1 MQVNLKVTAGPYKGR
16 IFSFAQH
23 DSFLIGRNPEAHLC
37 LPDDRYFSRNHC
49 LLEMNPPHSF
59 LRDLNSTN
67 GTFVNGQRVKT
78 AYLNNGDRI
87 QCGETI
93 LVVEVT
99 TEALSET
106 THDASLP
113 HRPVL
118 VMVEC
123 VNCGRR
129 EQAQATAPDEHL
141 TFLCEDCRIELKR
154 SPQAIPGYDMVKL
167 LGRGGMGT
175 VMLGRVQQTGRPVAI
190 KTLLPEFA
198 VSDKAMRRFMR
209 EIDVASALK
218 HKNIVEFIDR
228 GTHNGVVYLVTE
240 FVDGADASKLAE
252 DQGGRLK
259 YEDGISIISQA
270 LDALSFAHERG
281 YIHRDFK
288 DQNILVAGQSPNL
301 TAKLTD
307 FGLAKSFS
315 QSGMSGVTMAG
326 EMAGTLAYMPP
337 EQLRNFRDVKPQS
350 DIYGVGMTAYSLLT
364 GCLALDLSRNSSVN
378 DTIRAIFEQ
387 PAVPL
392 RQRAPHIPQPVCD
405 IIDRALAKDPAQRCR
420 STWSSAAG
428 SPSTRPTRVPRRRWS
443 RRSRVSSGASAACRA
458 TCGPSC

>member
-16 IFSFAQH
+16 IFSFTQH
-23 DSFLIGRNPEAHLC
+23 DTFLIGRNPDAHLC

-49 LLEMNPPHSF
+49 LLEMNPPHSH
-59 LRDLNSTN
+59 LRDLASTN
-67 GTFVNGQRVKT
+67 GTFLNGRRVQN

-99 TEALSET
+99 TESIDLSET
-106 THDASLP
+106 TQDAGIP
-113 HRPVL
+113 KRPVL

-129 EQAQATAPDEHL
+129 EQAQASAPDEHL

-154 SPQAIPGYDMVKL
+154 SPQAIPGYDTVKL
-167 LGRGGMGT
+167 LGRGGMGC
-175 VMLGRVQQTGRPVAI
+175 VMLGREQKTGRPVAI

-198 VSDKAMRRFMR
+198 VSDKAMKRFMR
-209 EIDVASALK
+209 EIDVAATLK

-240 FVDGADASKLAE
+240 FVDGADACKLAE
-252 DQGGRLK
+252 HNGGRLS

-270 LDALSFAHERG
+270 LDALSCAHAQG

-288 DQNILVAGQSPNL
+288 DQNILVAGRSPNL
-301 TAKLTD
+301 VAKLTD

-315 QSGMSGVTMAG
+315 NSGMSGVTMAG

-350 DIYGVGMTAYSLLT
+350 DIYAVGMTAYSLLT
-364 GCLALDLSRNSSVN
+364 GSLALDLSKSSGVN

-392 RQRAPHIPQPVCD
+392 HQRASHIPRPVCE
-405 IIDRALAKDPAQRCR
+405 IIDRALAKDPAQR
-420 STWSSAAG
+420 WQSA
-428 SPSTRPTRVPRRRWS
+428 
-443 RRSRVSSGASAACRA
+443 GAMRNALLHCI
-458 TCGPSC
+458 

>member
-1 MQVNLKVTAGPYKGR
+1 MQVNLKVTGGPYKGR

-59 LRDLNSTN
+59 LRDLGSTN
-67 GTFVNGQRVKT
+67 GTFVNGQRVRD

-99 TEALSET
+99 TTDLSET
-106 THDASLP
+106 TQDSGLP
-113 HRPVL
+113 ARPVL

-123 VNCGRR
+123 QNCGRR
-129 EQAQATAPDEHL
+129 EQAQASAPDEHL

-154 SPQAIPGYDMVKL
+154 SPQAIPGYDTVKL

-175 VMLGRVQQTGRPVAI
+175 VMLARDQRTGRPVAI

-209 EIDVASALK
+209 EIDVAAALK

-240 FVDGADASKLAE
+240 FVDGADACKLAE
-252 DQGGRLK
+252 EQGGRLS
-259 YEDGISIISQA
+259 YADGISIISQA
-270 LDALSFAHERG
+270 LDALSFAHAQG

-288 DQNILVAGQSPNL
+288 DQNILVAGRSPNL
-301 TAKLTD
+301 VAKLTD
-307 FGLAKSFS
+307 FGLAKSFTH
-315 QSGMSGVTMAG
+315 SGMSGVTMAG

-337 EQLRNFRDVKPQS
+337 EQLRNFRDVRPQS
-350 DIYGVGMTAYSLLT
+350 DIYAVGMTAYSLLT

-392 RQRAPHIPQPVCD
+392 RERAPQIPQPVCE
-405 IIDRALAKDPAQRCR
+405 IIDRALAKDPAQRWQ
-420 STWSSAAG
+420 TAG
-428 SPSTRPTRVPRRRWS
+428 AMRNALLHSI
-443 RRSRVSSGASAACRA
+443 
-458 TCGPSC
+458 

>member
-23 DSFLIGRNPEAHLC
+23 DTFLIGRNPEAHLC

-59 LRDLNSTN
+59 LRDLGSTN
-67 GTFVNGQRVKT
+67 GTFLNGQRVKD
-78 AYLNNGDRI
+78 ASLNNGDRI

-99 TEALSET
+99 TTDLSET
-106 THDASLP
+106 TQDSGLP
-113 HRPVL
+113 KRPVL

-123 VNCGRR
+123 LNCGRR
-129 EQAQATAPDEHL
+129 EQAQASAPDEHL

-154 SPQAIPGYDMVKL
+154 SPQAIPGYDTVKL
-167 LGRGGMGT
+167 LGRGGMGS
-175 VMLGRVQQTGRPVAI
+175 VMLSREQQTGRAVAI

-198 VSDKAMRRFMR
+198 VSDKAMKRFMR
-209 EIDVASALK
+209 EIDVAAALK

-240 FVDGADASKLAE
+240 FVDGADACKLAE
-252 DQGGRLK
+252 SQGGKLS
-259 YEDGISIISQA
+259 YDDGISIISQA
-270 LDALSFAHERG
+270 LDALSFAHAQG

-288 DQNILVAGQSPNL
+288 DQNILVAGQSPDL
-301 TAKLTD
+301 LAKLTD
-307 FGLAKSFS
+307 FGLAKSFT

-337 EQLRNFRDVKPQS
+337 EQLRNFRDVRPQS
-350 DIYGVGMTAYSLLT
+350 DIYAVGMTTYSLLT
-364 GCLALDLSRNSSVN
+364 GCLALDLSKNSSVN

-392 RQRAPHIPQPVCD
+392 RRRAPHIPQPVCD
-405 IIDRALAKDPAQRCR
+405 IVDRALAKDPEQRWQ
-420 STWSSAAG
+420 TAG
-428 SPSTRPTRVPRRRWS
+428 AMRNALLQSI
-443 RRSRVSSGASAACRA
+443 
-458 TCGPSC
+458 

>member
-16 IFSFAQH
+16 IFSFTQH
-23 DSFLIGRNPEAHLC
+23 DTFLIGRSPDAHLC

-49 LLEMNPPHSF
+49 LLEMNPPHSY

-67 GTFVNGQRVKT
+67 GTFLNGQRVKD
-78 AYLNNGDRI
+78 AHLSNGDLI

-99 TEALSET
+99 AAEQNYLSET
-106 THDASLP
+106 TQDSGLP
-113 HRPVL
+113 ARPVL

-123 VNCGRR
+123 LNCGRR
-129 EQAQATAPDEHL
+129 EQAQASTPDEHM

-154 SPQAIPGYDMVKL
+154 SPQAIPGYDTVRL
-167 LGRGGMGT
+167 LGRGGMGC
-175 VMLGRVQQTGRPVAI
+175 VMLGREQRTGRAVAI

-209 EIDVASALK
+209 EIDVAAALK
-218 HKNIVEFIDR
+218 HANIVEFIDR

-240 FVDGADASKLAE
+240 FVEGADASKLAE
-252 DQGGRLK
+252 KHGGRLS

-270 LDALSFAHERG
+270 LDALSFAHAQG

-288 DQNILVAGQSPNL
+288 DQNILVAGGSSNL
-301 TAKLTD
+301 VAKLTD

-350 DIYGVGMTAYSLLT
+350 DIYAVGMTAYSLLT
-364 GCLALDLSRNSSVN
+364 GSLALDLSKNSSVN

-387 PAVPL
+387 PAMPL
-392 RQRAPHIPQPVCD
+392 LQRAPHLPKPVCD
-405 IIDRALAKDPAQRCR
+405 IIDRALAKDPAQR
-420 STWSSAAG
+420 WQSA
-428 SPSTRPTRVPRRRWS
+428 
-443 RRSRVSSGASAACRA
+443 GAMRNALLHSI
-458 TCGPSC
+458 